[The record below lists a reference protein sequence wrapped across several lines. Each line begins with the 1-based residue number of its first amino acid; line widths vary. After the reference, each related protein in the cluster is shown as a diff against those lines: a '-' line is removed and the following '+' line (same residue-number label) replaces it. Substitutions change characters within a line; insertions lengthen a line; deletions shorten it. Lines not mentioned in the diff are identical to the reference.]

1 MRQICGNAIEMSEK
15 KKKKKGENAKREKGT
30 IIEYIYNEIINKK
43 CKKIL
48 NFIKQYKGKLISN
61 SLGVAR

>member
-1 MRQICGNAIEMSEK
+1 MSSLMRQICSNAIEMSG

-30 IIEYIYNEIINKK
+30 IIEYIYIYNEIINRK

-48 NFIKQYKGKLISN
+48 NFIK
-61 SLGVAR
+61 